1 LDLLDRL
8 AGHDAWTTHHVLE
21 RCREVAP
28 EQLQQHFDIGNGTI
42 YETALHL
49 IRNVE
54 VWTDLMREQPVRVS
68 STPKDR
74 LATVDELLARFDA
87 AYAEFAALARQI
99 TDAGRLDDTYL
110 DVLDD
115 PPARKTFGGTIA
127 HIIIHDMLHRSELLH
142 MLARLGVP
150 DLIEGDVLSW
160 EGLNKRERSG

>member
-1 LDLLDRL
+1 MDLLDRL

-21 RCREVAP
+21 RCREVSP
-28 EQLQQHFDIGNGTI
+28 EQLHQHFDIGNGTI
-42 YETALHL
+42 YETVLHL
-49 IRNVE
+49 IGNVE
-54 VWTDLMREQPVRVS
+54 VWTDLMREQPVRAKG
-68 STPKDR
+68 TPTDR
-74 LATVDELLARFDA
+74 FATIDELIARFGN
-87 AYAEFAALARQI
+87 AYAEFSALARQI
-99 TDAGRLDDTYL
+99 TDAGRLDATYL

-160 EGLNKRERSG
+160 ESLNTRERSG

>member
-1 LDLLDRL
+1 MDLLDRL

-21 RCREVAP
+21 RCRALAP
-28 EQLQQHFDIGNGTI
+28 EQLHQRFDIGNGTI
-42 YETALHL
+42 YGTALHL
-49 IRNVE
+49 IGNVE
-54 VWTDLMREQPVRVS
+54 VWTNLMRKQPVRANR
-68 STPKDR
+68 TPQDR
-74 LATVDELLARFDA
+74 AATVDELIARFDS
-87 AYAEFAALARQI
+87 AYAGFSALARQI
-99 TDAGRLDDTYL
+99 TDAGRLDDTYF

-160 EGLNKRERSG
+160 EALNGPERSA